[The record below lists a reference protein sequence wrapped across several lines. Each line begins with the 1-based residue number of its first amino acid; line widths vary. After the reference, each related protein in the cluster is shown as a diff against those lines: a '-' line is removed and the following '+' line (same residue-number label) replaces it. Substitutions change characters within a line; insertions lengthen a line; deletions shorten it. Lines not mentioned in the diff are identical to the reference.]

1 MKAPPG
7 AVVLVVAYGAGLLTG
22 LSRFLDPVIALPTLL
37 AAAWVMRRSAVAA
50 AVLALAL
57 GLCVGAVA
65 RDAAGSRCTGALPL
79 GDRVFLV
86 RTIDPGMSAGRVTL
100 PTWRC
105 QGEVMVRWP
114 RSAHLGAGHD
124 VTVRGRWL
132 PRSARLGNP
141 AGLLLVSQVIRVG
154 GAPGWLDSARTT
166 LAEASIAL
174 YGTRAP
180 MVDALITGRRGALD
194 PDLVRAFAGAG
205 LVHLL
210 AISGS
215 HIAVI
220 AGWVLLILRL
230 AGVPRHRSEAI
241 AVLAAVGYTGF
252 IGWPPSAVRA
262 ASLLAL
268 VAFCRWRQRNV
279 RADALLAASALLVLW
294 GDPWAIIDVG
304 AWLSVLALAGVSVA
318 TRWSDRAFGK
328 AMWIRTLSG
337 SIGATL
343 ATAPLTAFAFGQV
356 APIGVVLNLIA
367 VPLTAILVPVLL
379 ISLLLW
385 QWLLIPAMAFAS
397 SASLLVDLLSAL
409 ARIGAAAP
417 GAAIGGEAGFWYA
430 IPWLVA
436 ALVAIWLVVGGT
448 TPREAARRGA
458 WAATGALWIAL
469 IPTGHAL
476 TEIGSG
482 QLTLLFVDVG
492 QGDAAIIRTPHG
504 HWFAV
509 DAGPLDADGR
519 DAGRRVLLP
528 LLARERVSRLD
539 GFVLSHAH
547 RDHVGGAKALADGIP
562 IGAAIEPG
570 EAFSDGAYDD
580 WLTALATHR
589 IRWHPARAGTEW
601 VADGVRFRVLHP
613 PLVWPRQ
620 GEDLNEDSA
629 VLEVSYGDFG
639 ALLMG
644 DAGFVAESA
653 LAGRLAT
660 VDLLK
665 VGHHGSRGATSDAFL
680 REILPTA
687 AIISVGRNRY
697 GHPAPETIARL
708 GRAGVRVWRTDL
720 EGTTSVVTDG
730 VIFTVRGG
738 RTSATFSAQAQLG
751 PRRRRA
757 GTPPGTD

>member
-1 MKAPPG
+1 
-7 AVVLVVAYGAGLLTG
+7 VILLVAYGAGLMTG

-37 AAAWVMRRSAVAA
+37 AAAWVMRRAAGAA
-50 AVLALAL
+50 ALVTLAL
-57 GLCVGAVA
+57 GVCVGAAA
-65 RDAAGSRCTGALPL
+65 RDAASSRCTGVLPL
-79 GDRVFLV
+79 GEKQFLV
-86 RTIDPGMSAGRVTL
+86 RTVDPGVSAGRVTL

-105 QGEVMVRWP
+105 QGEVMARWP
-114 RSAHLGAGHD
+114 RGVHLGAGHD

-132 PRSARLGNP
+132 PRPARLGNP
-141 AGLLLVSQVIRVG
+141 AGMLLVSQVIAVGRV
-154 GAPGWLDSARTT
+154 PGRIDSARTT
-166 LAEASIAL
+166 LAAASAAL

-180 MVDALITGRRGALD
+180 LVDALITGRRGALD

-220 AGWVLLILRL
+220 AGWVLLVLRL
-230 AGVPRHRSEAI
+230 ARVPRHRREAL
-241 AVLAAVGYTGF
+241 AVLAAVGYTAF

-262 ASLLAL
+262 AALLAL

-294 GDPWAIIDVG
+294 CDPWAIIDVG
-304 AWLSVLALAGVSVA
+304 AWLSVLALAGVSIA
-318 TRWSDRAFGK
+318 TRWSDRAFGTSG
-328 AMWIRTLSG
+328 WIRTLSG
-337 SIGATL
+337 SIGATI

-379 ISLLLW
+379 LSLLLW
-385 QWLLIPAMAFAS
+385 QWLLVPATAFAT
-397 SASLLVDLLSAL
+397 SASLLVDLLAKL

-417 GAAIGGEAGFWYA
+417 GAAIGAEAGLWYA
-430 IPWLVA
+430 MPWLAAAAVATWLVA
-436 ALVAIWLVVGGT
+436 GRT

-469 IPTGHAL
+469 LPSGQAIAQ
-476 TEIGSG
+476 IRSG

-509 DAGPLDADGR
+509 DAGPLDASGR

-539 GFVLSHAH
+539 AFILSHAH
-547 RDHVGGAKALADGIP
+547 RDHVGGATALADGIA
-562 IGAAIEPG
+562 IGAVVEPG

-580 WLTALATHR
+580 WLTVLAAR
-589 IRWHPARAGTEW
+589 SIRWHPARAGTEW

-613 PLVWPRQ
+613 PRVWPRQ

-629 VLEVSYGDFG
+629 VLEVSYGDFT

-660 VDLLK
+660 VDVLK

-680 REILPTA
+680 SEILPA
-687 AIISVGRNRY
+687 AGIVSVGRNRY
-697 GHPAPETIARL
+697 GHPAPETMNRL
-708 GRAGVRVWRTDL
+708 ERAGVRVWRTDL

-730 VIFTVRGG
+730 VSFTVHGG
-738 RTSATFSAQAQLG
+738 RTSATFAAQAPIG